1 LLPFCRQNH
10 NFCAQIFDAKSN
22 NFLLKKESKMT
33 VVFPIRYDDTH
44 KRGFHMKERIL
55 LVGDDSNLLATR
67 ALLLAEWQTA
77 TTPSNQ
83 ALGYVRSERFDLL
96 VLCHSIETET
106 VKAIVAQVSQ
116 ISMPPKILAVS
127 HDGELEGLGI
137 ETHKRNLWESPRWLS
152 ECVTKILG
160 NRVGA

>member
-1 LLPFCRQNH
+1 
-10 NFCAQIFDAKSN
+10 
-22 NFLLKKESKMT
+22 
-33 VVFPIRYDDTH
+33 
-44 KRGFHMKERIL
+44 MKERIL

-67 ALLLAEWQTA
+67 ALLLAKWQTS

-160 NRVGA
+160 NRVSA